1 MDEDTLRRLATQLL
15 DELPEE
21 IPDSERHSLEDSL
34 AEALARQ
41 PGTAK
46 QALLKALSSTPDSR
60 AWVRRHSNLED
71 DIDRAVGLAG
81 STLAGGVVFVCRK
94 CGYSKMRESV
104 SSTVLFCSNDSS
116 ILERLS

>member
-1 MDEDTLRRLATQLL
+1 MDEETLRRLATQML

-21 IPDSERHSLEDSL
+21 IPDAERQSLEDSL
-34 AEALARQ
+34 AEAVARQ

-46 QALLKALSSTPDSR
+46 QALLKALRSTPDSR
-60 AWVRRHSNLED
+60 AWVQRHTGLED
-71 DIDRAVGLAG
+71 DIDRVVGLAS

-104 SSTVLFCSNDSS
+104 SSTVLFCPNDIS